1 MPAAY
6 FSVRETKEGLYWT
19 NKVDTA
25 TAGSRSVSAFIVTMV
40 AVAYLAD
47 QYAGGTD
54 FRCLIYLPEI
64 QLPYSA
70 VKSPI
75 FIEEFAK
82 TAEDVLGPWSGCVW
96 VSRLV
101 YDPQFPPRVV
111 LFQCLRPLLPQ
122 ADAGK

>member
-25 TAGSRSVSAFIVTMV
+25 TVESRSVSAFIVTMV
-40 AVAYLAD
+40 AVAYPAD

-54 FRCLIYLPEI
+54 FRCLIHLPEI

-70 VKSPI
+70 VKSPT

-82 TAEDVLGPWSGCVW
+82 ATEDVLGLSSGCVW

-101 YDPQFPPRVV
+101 YDP
-111 LFQCLRPLLPQ
+111 
-122 ADAGK
+122 